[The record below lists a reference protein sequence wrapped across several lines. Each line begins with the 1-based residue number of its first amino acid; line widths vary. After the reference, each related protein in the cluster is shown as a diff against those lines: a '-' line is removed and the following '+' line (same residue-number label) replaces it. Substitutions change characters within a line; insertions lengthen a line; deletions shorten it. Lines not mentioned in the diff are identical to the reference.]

1 MITMVKGVIDMNNIT
16 RFFASIALFL
26 VLSGFSVMK
35 STAVLGNWVGEY
47 TSVDRSVPFKVH
59 FWQDQDE
66 LKGSIDL
73 ADEASKD
80 LPLSW
85 VMCETTSIH
94 FELVRDSGTL
104 VFDGE
109 LKNGKISGDLLYSNL
124 RGKFQLTP
132 ANLVSL

>member
-1 MITMVKGVIDMNNIT
+1 MKNIT

-26 VLSGFSVMK
+26 VLSGFSAMK

-59 FWQDQDE
+59 FWQDQDG

-73 ADEASKD
+73 ADEACKD